1 MPIPLPLHFLTEERN
16 QPRSLENSLRSVEK
30 QQKPWDWHKGYLQM
44 SASSLGHFPFSQ
56 LPPHPNQQILCGL
69 NGAFTEELS
78 HRLLP
83 IGVHLCMRGVG
94 VEEGVCLK
102 QLILKNNPAG
112 GLIMCFGAK
121 EFEQKKKKNNI
132 KIMATLL
139 SYPLPHFLI
148 WKLSDDSLWMFW

>member
-1 MPIPLPLHFLTEERN
+1 
-16 QPRSLENSLRSVEK
+16 
-30 QQKPWDWHKGYLQM
+30 M
-44 SASSLGHFPFSQ
+44 SASSLGHFPLSQ
-56 LPPHPNQQILCGL
+56 LPPPPKPADICGL

-121 EFEQKKKKNNI
+121 EFEQKKKKT
-132 KIMATLL
+132 TLRSWPL
-139 SYPLPHFLI
+139 SCPTPCLIFSFGNSQMTHSGCFDKTFSCFFPPHPQASVI
-148 WKLSDDSLWMFW
+148 